1 MSLQSQSI
9 RLSRTWDKE
18 MQWNY
23 KMVPIKLQIPD
34 SMWRLL
40 RCNQVRQLSRAD
52 TTRRQQLQ
60 IKVVVNT
67 TEQTTGGIQGKPRAA
82 PFIKEEDRTLRE
94 AYAKHIHVIKGKV
107 KDGVT
112 MDDKKGAWRQ
122 IVECV
127 NAVSKA
133 NRDVAACK
141 QRWNNMNR

>member
-1 MSLQSQSI
+1 MFQTCFVI
-9 RLSRTWDKE
+9 
-18 MQWNY
+18 
-23 KMVPIKLQIPD
+23 
-34 SMWRLL
+34 LL
-40 RCNQVRQLSRAD
+40 PFS
-52 TTRRQQLQ
+52 
-60 IKVVVNT
+60 T

-127 NAVSKA
+127 NAVRFMTFLYPLYELKVSL
-133 NRDVAACK
+133 
-141 QRWNNMNR
+141 